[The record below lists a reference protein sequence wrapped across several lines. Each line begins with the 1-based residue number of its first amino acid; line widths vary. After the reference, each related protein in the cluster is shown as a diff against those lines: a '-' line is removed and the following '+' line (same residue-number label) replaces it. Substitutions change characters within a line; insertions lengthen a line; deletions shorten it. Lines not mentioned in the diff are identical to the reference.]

1 LEATRQD
8 GLQFTLLLIAVAMI
22 RVTWSI
28 EDRRIVACGKFAG
41 ARKTSEPLSGRFR
54 GEVGKLENDAC
65 LSGLPILYCTD
76 LNTVI
81 VRQRGLRW
89 VALASRSPGP
99 SISRVHRSYQ
109 THSIAPHYR
118 HQARHPIPLC
128 DPIVKGSFSM
138 SETKDISRQ
147 RLADF
152 LAARLRARTESQSEP
167 QRPRNE
173 SNSLASSRPD
183 ERTRPATE
191 S

>member
-1 LEATRQD
+1 
-8 GLQFTLLLIAVAMI
+8 M
-22 RVTWSI
+22 
-28 EDRRIVACGKFAG
+28 ACGKFAG
-41 ARKTSEPLSGRFR
+41 DRKTSEPLSGRIR
-54 GEVGKLENDAC
+54 CEVGKLENDAG

-81 VRQRGLRW
+81 VRRRGFPW
-89 VALASRSPGP
+89 VALASRSPRP

-109 THSIAPHYR
+109 THSIVPHHR
-118 HQARHPIPLC
+118 HQAPRPIPLC

-138 SETKDISRQ
+138 SENKDISRQ

-167 QRPRNE
+167 QRARNE
-173 SNSLASSRPD
+173 SNSLAQSRPD
-183 ERTRPATE
+183 ESARPATE